1 MKKIEPRN
9 DRIFKIL
16 KKILKCE
23 INSNTSMINT
33 PQWDS
38 LNHIKIINEIEKKY
52 KTKIELSNYMHIN
65 SVKNILIFLKKIN

>member
-1 MKKIEPRN
+1 MKKTKHEN
-9 DRIFKIL
+9 DKIIKIL

-52 KTKIELSNYMHIN
+52 QTKVELTNYMHIN

>member
-1 MKKIEPRN
+1 MKKTRHEN
-9 DRIFKIL
+9 DKIMKIL

-52 KTKIELSNYMHIN
+52 QTKVELSNYMHIN